1 MTMLNTFHLK
11 MVVPCLKFWVFI
23 WYTQAKPPLAVRAER
38 NLSMGGFEIFFY
50 LREDWNQFFQV
61 LLLFSIRKLV
71 LSQNL
76 RED

>member
-1 MTMLNTFHLK
+1 MIVK
-11 MVVPCLKFWVFI
+11 KWAAYP
-23 WYTQAKPPLAVRAER
+23 VRAER
-38 NLSMGGFEIFFY
+38 ILSMGGFEIFFY

-61 LLLFSIRKLV
+61 LLLFSIKKLV

>member
-1 MTMLNTFHLK
+1 MKIVSGTGYEEKNT
-11 MVVPCLKFWVFI
+11 
-23 WYTQAKPPLAVRAER
+23 YAVRAER